1 MNLSAPFI
9 SRPIATSL
17 LMLGLLLCGLATYS
31 LLPVGALPNVNY
43 PTIQISA
50 QLPGADPQTI
60 ASSIATPLEQQLSQ
74 IPGVVQLTSSS
85 ALGVAQ
91 LIVQFDL
98 SRTVDSAAVDVLA
111 AINAAS
117 PFLPQNIPYPPTI
130 RKVNPAETPVM
141 LLALTSDSLP
151 LTTIDAY
158 AENILLPKISQIPGV
173 GLVGIGGQQKPA
185 IRIQVNPE
193 ALAARGIGLED
204 VRSVIAGAN
213 VDLPKGTLNSPRV
226 SYTLNTNDQLL
237 KPEQY
242 DSLIIA
248 YRNGA
253 PVRIRDIGQAVAG
266 PENDLLAG
274 WYNKDRAIILAIQRV
289 PGANVIETVDRIK
302 ALLPQLQA
310 SLPPAIKVS
319 VAADRTLTIR
329 AAVSDVQHTLLLTI
343 GLVVMVIFL
352 FLRNLWATVIPAV
365 TVPLSLVGTFAI
377 LYVLGY
383 SLDNL
388 SLMALSIAVGFVVDD
403 AVVVIE
409 NIVRHIENGLSP
421 MEAAVKGSGEIGFT
435 IISITLSLIAVFIP
449 LFLMGGY
456 VGKLFQ
462 EFALTITASLILSL
476 VISLTLTPMMCARLL
491 KDESRTRHGRL
502 YLLSERAFDSLLAL
516 YARGLNVVLRHRLS
530 TLLVMLSTIAL
541 TFYLYTAIPKGFF
554 PQEDT
559 GQIVGITEA
568 SQDISFPAMSERQ
581 QAIAGVLLKDPAVQ
595 SVASYIGPGGPTA
608 TLNQGRIFVILK
620 PRAERGV
627 SVDQIIAR
635 LKPELARIQGIA
647 LYMQSAQD
655 ITIGARLSKTQ
666 YQYTLT
672 DADSAEL
679 AHWASIYLDR
689 LKQIPGITD
698 VASDQANAGPRL
710 DITVDREVASSYGI
724 LPSTIDNTLNDA
736 FGQRIVSTMFTSLN
750 QYHVILEVDP
760 RFQYGPDAL
769 NQIYLPSSGGQQVP
783 LGTLVQSKIVPSAI
797 LVNHQ
802 SMFPSVTLSFNLK
815 PGVALGDAVAAIKAF
830 EQASGKPKSLATSFQ
845 GNAQAFQTSLSG
857 TPLLIGVAL
866 IVIYIILGVLYESLI
881 HPITILSTLPSAGIG
896 ALLLLMAVKMD
907 LSVIALIGI
916 ILLIGIVKKN
926 GIMLVD
932 FALDVRR
939 TQGLSAPDAIY
950 QACTLRF
957 RPILMTTTAALLG
970 GLPLMLGTGT
980 GSELRQPLGY
990 TIVGGLLLSQILT
1003 LYTTPV
1009 VYLYLDAL
1017 GDWLSRLRPSTPSRP
1032 DAGAESAPA
1041 QAIPG
1046 GDDTPEPGRL
1056 KQAVAS

>member
-1 MNLSAPFI
+1 VNVSAPFI
-9 SRPIATSL
+9 VRPIATTL
-17 LMLGLLLCGLATYS
+17 LMVGLLLCGLAAYP

-60 ASSIATPLEQQLSQ
+60 ASSVATPLEQQLSQ
-74 IPGVVQLTSSS
+74 IPGVTQLTSSS

-91 LIVQFDL
+91 LTVQFEL
-98 SRTVDSAAVDVLA
+98 SRTVDSAAVDVLS

-130 RKVNPAETPVM
+130 RKVNPAETPIM
-141 LLALTSDSLP
+141 LIALTSEELP
-151 LTTIDAY
+151 LTTVDAY
-158 AENILLPKISQIPGV
+158 AENIVLPKISQIPGV
-173 GLVGIGGQQKPA
+173 GMVGIGGQQKPA
-185 IRIQVNPE
+185 LRVQVDPQ

-226 SYTLNTNDQLL
+226 TYTLNTNDQLL
-237 KPEQY
+237 KPSAY
-242 DSLIIA
+242 DDLVIA

-253 PVRIRDIGQAVAG
+253 PVRVRDIGKTIAA

-274 WYNKDRAIILAIQRV
+274 WYGKQRAVILAVQRV

-302 ALLPQLQA
+302 RLLPQLQA
-310 SLPPAIKVS
+310 SVPPAIKLT
-319 VAADRTLTIR
+319 VAADRTTTIR
-329 AAVSDVQHTLLLTI
+329 AAVADVQFTLLLTVA
-343 GLVVMVIFL
+343 LVVMVIFL

-365 TVPLSLVGTFAI
+365 TVPLSLIGTFAV
-377 LYVLGY
+377 LHVLGY

-409 NIVRHIENGLSP
+409 NIVRHLEAGLTP
-421 MEAAVKGSGEIGFT
+421 MQAALKGSAEIGFT
-435 IISITLSLIAVFIP
+435 IVSITLSLIAVFIP

-462 EFALTITASLILSL
+462 EFAVTITASLLLSL

-491 KDESRTRHGRL
+491 KDESRRRHGRL
-502 YLLSERAFDSLLAL
+502 YLAFEHGFDALLGL
-516 YARGLNVVLRHRLS
+516 YAAGLRVVLRHRFA
-530 TLLVMLSTIAL
+530 TLMVMLGTIVL
-541 TFYLYTAIPKGFF
+541 TGYLYVVIPKGFF
-554 PQEDT
+554 PEEDT
-559 GQIVGITEA
+559 GQITGITEA
-568 SQDISFPAMSERQ
+568 AQDISFPAMSERQ
-581 QAIAGVLLKDPAVQ
+581 RAIVNTLLKDPDIA

-608 TLNQGRIFVILK
+608 TLNQGRIFIVLK
-620 PRAERGV
+620 
-627 SVDQIIAR
+627 Q
-635 LKPELARIQGIA
+635 KPERKASAAAIIDRLRPALAHIQGIT
-647 LYMQSAQD
+647 LYMQAAQD

-672 DADSAEL
+672 DADSNEL
-679 AHWASIYLDR
+679 TSWSNTFLER
-689 LKQIPGITD
+689 LRALPLITD

-710 DITVDREVASSYGI
+710 DITVDREKASSLGI
-724 LPSTIDNTLNDA
+724 LPSTIDNTLDDA

-750 QYHVILEVDP
+750 QYHVLLEVQP
-760 RFQYGPDAL
+760 GFQYGPEAL
-769 NQIYLPSSGGQQVP
+769 RDIYVTSSSGQQVP
-783 LGTLVQSKIVPSAI
+783 LSTLVHAEIKPVPI
-797 LVNHQ
+797 LINHQ

-815 PGVALGDAVAAIKAF
+815 PGVALGDAVAAI
-830 EQASGKPKSLATSFQ
+830 QATEHDLGKPGSLATSFQ
-845 GNAQAFQTSLSG
+845 GNAQAFQSSLKG

-866 IVIYIILGVLYESLI
+866 VVIYIILGVLYESFI

-896 ALLLLMAVKMD
+896 ALLLLMAVRMD
-907 LSVIALIGI
+907 LSVIAIIGI

-932 FALDVRR
+932 VALEVQRG
-939 TQGLSAPDAIY
+939 QGLSPERAIY

-957 RPILMTTTAALLG
+957 RPILMTTMAALLG
-970 GLPLMLGTGT
+970 GVPLMIGTGT
-980 GSELRQPLGY
+980 GAELRQPLGF
-990 TIVGGLLLSQILT
+990 TIVGGLLLSQVLT

-1009 VYLYLDAL
+1009 VYLYLDRL
-1017 GDWLSRLRPSTPSRP
+1017 GGLLARRRT
-1032 DAGAESAPA
+1032 GSAADGVP
-1041 QAIPG
+1041 
-1046 GDDTPEPGRL
+1046 
-1056 KQAVAS
+1056 AVAAVE